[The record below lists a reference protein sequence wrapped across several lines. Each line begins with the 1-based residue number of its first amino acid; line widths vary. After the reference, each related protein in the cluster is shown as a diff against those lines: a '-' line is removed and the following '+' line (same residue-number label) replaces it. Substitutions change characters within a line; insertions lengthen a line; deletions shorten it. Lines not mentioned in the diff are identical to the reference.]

1 MPNSNSHLWSHQV
14 TDTSHALDLEAGV
27 FTWDDPRRIAVSL
40 KHSAETSRQR
50 KTGSF
55 ASAMA
60 MLNFYINRA
69 GKHLP
74 DRQRDVLEKAKNEL
88 RELYGRPRVG
98 G

>member
-50 KTGSF
+50 K
-55 ASAMA
+55 A
-60 MLNFYINRA
+60 
-69 GKHLP
+69 
-74 DRQRDVLEKAKNEL
+74 
-88 RELYGRPRVG
+88 
-98 G
+98 